1 MNDQTIPGADAPNKT
16 DINTHKVHFT
26 FLQDKSGSSLTAK
39 DVTLPKLREMIL
51 AVKGATKSDL
61 PWLKGAR
68 FGDKTSAKGSLRH
81 DKNVLGFDAIELD
94 YDKMVMSFD
103 QAVATLKEM
112 NVRALVYTTPTHT
125 KEAPRLRLLL
135 PVSRGDNPRD
145 TRAKLVARVNGR
157 FGGIFANES
166 FTLSQGYYYGLALDN
181 PAPDH
186 RCEVID
192 GRFVDLCNELFKYQ
206 EAGSKAG
213 TKKKSDPKAGD
224 GKTKK
229 TKGGDEKR
237 SGIHDRDAKFEEHL
251 KSMGDGG
258 ALLGFNNPL
267 TQAASSYAYHH
278 GIALDREALKAKLR
292 EAIVLA
298 PKGATRK
305 STDIERYLSDEY
317 LDAII
322 ASAIEKFGTEIN
334 DVERL
339 NKMHAVLPIGD
350 KTRVVTFG
358 ELPAF
363 PGRETIVMTQT
374 IADFTALQNKYR
386 HDYFDKRGDRQ
397 TVPMGTHWISSP
409 DRRQYDGGMAF
420 MPQRDGDFGNR
431 MNLWRGFGVHDTKP
445 APGSRA
451 EAGCKKFLDFML
463 DIICS
468 GNREHYDYLLKREA
482 TILQKKIRTEVA
494 LGLQTKEEGCG
505 KGFYEAVMRH
515 ITGKQHA
522 MQVTNPEHIVGKFNP
537 HLETLLRMT
546 ADEALFVGN
555 HKHRN
560 SLFNLVTE
568 ADLTIEP
575 KNCGVYQADS
585 YLNVSILSN
594 SPHFLP
600 VSDTARRFFVPTVST
615 ARMQD
620 HDYFND
626 MKSDLEAEGYEAL
639 LWYFLHE
646 VDLTDFNVR
655 KVPQTGGLREQRD
668 QSLEPLDVWW
678 VELLEAGVITG
689 SDPMHPNMAVSG
701 AYQREIKTTTLRYG
715 EENTQVR
722 HVTQRGLM
730 DQARSIEP
738 KLRNISDHVLAKYLT
753 DRGCKPGRVMRKRGW
768 VFPTLFKCRED
779 WVKRYPNWKWRSLD
793 VTAWSPEEG
802 QDETDKDAGA
812 DSARH
817 GHWKQGQ
824 PFPDDLVA

>member
-1 MNDQTIPGADAPNKT
+1 MSEQSIPGADTPNKT
-16 DINTHKVHFT
+16 DVTTHKIRFT
-26 FLQDKSGSSLTAK
+26 FLQDKSGSSLVAK
-39 DVTLPKLREMIL
+39 EVTLPELRDIVL
-51 AVKGATKSDL
+51 TVKAASKDGL

-68 FGDKTSAKGSLRH
+68 FGDKVSAKGSLRH

-94 YDKMVMSFD
+94 YDKMEMSFD
-103 QAVATLKEM
+103 QAVATLKDM

-125 KEAPRLRLLL
+125 KEAPRLRVLL
-135 PVSRGDNPRD
+135 PVSRDDNPLD

-157 FGGIFANES
+157 FGGIFAGES
-166 FTLSQGYYYGLALDN
+166 FTLSQGYFYGRALDN

-186 RCEVID
+186 RCEIID
-192 GRFVDLCNELFKYQ
+192 GRFVDLCNELLRFQ
-206 EAGSKAG
+206 EGGSKAG
-213 TKKKSDPKAGD
+213 SKKKPGRPKAD
-224 GKTKK
+224 DAKNKK
-229 TKGGDEKR
+229 TKGGGDKR
-237 SGIHDRDAKFEEHL
+237 SGVHDRDSKFEEHL
-251 KSMGDGG
+251 ATMGDGLG
-258 ALLGFNNPL
+258 LLGFNNPL
-267 TQAASSYAYHH
+267 TSATSSFAYHY
-278 GIALDREALKAKLR
+278 GIALDREALKARLR

-298 PKGATRK
+298 PKGAARK
-305 STDIERYLSDEY
+305 STDIERYLGDEY
-317 LDAII
+317 LDGII
-322 ASAIEKFGTEIN
+322 ASAIEKYGTEQN

-339 NKMHAVLPIGD
+339 NKIHAVLPIGD

-363 PGRETIVMTQT
+363 PGLETIVMTQT

-386 HDYFDKRGDRQ
+386 HAYFDRKSERQ
-397 TVPMGTHWISSP
+397 TEPMGKHWIGSP
-409 DRRQYDGGMAF
+409 ERRQYDGGMAF
-420 MPQRDGDFGNR
+420 MPKHDGDVGNR
-431 MNLWRGFGVHDTKP
+431 LNLWRGFGVKP
-445 APGSRA
+445 VKPEPKSRA
-451 EAGCKKFLDFML
+451 EAGCRKFLDFMR

-468 GNREHYDYLLKREA
+468 GDEANYQYLLKREA
-482 TILQKKIRTEVA
+482 TIFQKKIRTEVA

-505 KGFYEAVMRH
+505 KGFYEAVRRN

-537 HLETLLRMT
+537 HLETLMRLT

-560 SLFNLVTE
+560 TLFNLVTE

-600 VSDTARRFFVPTVST
+600 VSDTARRFFVPTVSI

-626 MKSDLEAEGYEAL
+626 IKADLEAGGYQAL
-639 LWYFLHE
+639 LWYFLHQ

-655 KVPQTGGLREQRD
+655 KVPQTGGLREQRN

-678 VELLEAGVITG
+678 VELLETGVITG
-689 SDPMHPNMAVSG
+689 SDPLHPNMAVSG
-701 AYQREIKTTTLRYG
+701 SYQREIETTTLRFG
-715 EENTQVR
+715 EKNTQVR

-738 KLRNISDHVLAKYLT
+738 KLRNVSDHALAKHL
-753 DRGCKPGRVMRKRGW
+753 DEMGCKPGRVLRKRGW
-768 VFPTLFKCRED
+768 VFPSLHQCRQA
-779 WVKRYPNWKWRSLD
+779 WVKKYPDYKWRNAD
-793 VTAWSPEEG
+793 ITAWSPEEG
-802 QDETDKDAGA
+802 QDETAKDA
-812 DSARH
+812 DPARH
-817 GHWKQGQ
+817 GEWKQGN
-824 PFPDDLVA
+824 PLPSDLAA